1 MDIKNT
7 TKKAKI
13 YVGFGITSKKH
24 GHGTC
29 TKIDYQSKD
38 FRYLFKFED
47 MTIKWMS
54 DKDVEDVLA
63 GRESTVFAEV

>member
-1 MDIKNT
+1 MDIKK
-7 TKKAKI
+7 TKV
-13 YVGFGITSKKH
+13 YVGFGIASKKH

-47 MTIKWMS
+47 ATIKWMS
-54 DKDVEDVLA
+54 DKDVENVLA
-63 GRESTVFAEV
+63 GKESTVFIEG